1 MKVITWIKSWNNEQ
15 ERKWKW
21 LNNMQRNLCSLH
33 VTPNLLLKSTKKF
46 LSGLFLL
53 LFVKPPHSSTMHSIG
68 ESLVQKKCA
77 LDRCKDFNGLSDS
90 IRPEPSLSTSFLFD
104 EGVQQ
109 WGRLYSWGVAS
120 SISPSVGEDAGSLMC
135 KAFWLSNTLKG
146 CCHQWICTK
155 LTFFQR
161 LWLKQV
167 SAAGQ
172 QRKLKPWTGLQRFT
186 SKRVACFS
194 APAIQKVDTTMTCIG
209 STIQPTTASS
219 LKNQHTERKSEATD
233 RFALC
238 TRKQIN
244 LDRFGGEGI
253 WMYLGIFF
261 LHILESQTSCR
272 GIVWCLEEIDVH
284 SIPTGC
290 LTSPWA
296 NEWNT
301 IVGHWEDIRHDRW
314 ETWQPKG
321 DHSTSTSS
329 IEASTAKLDPSSL
342 RPFLFRMDWMQN
354 RVGRQLGGWI
364 KSDRKKLWSE
374 IWHTEIRP
382 DGKLKLEHTDGTG
395 VLKVGT
401 IQTLQHCVQHG
412 VTMENC
418 SMLQNKITLFD
429 VASSY
434 F

>member
-244 LDRFGGEGI
+244 LDRFGGWG
-253 WMYLGIFF
+253 YLDVFGYF
-261 LHILESQTSCR
+261 LFAYFRIANKL
-272 GIVWCLEEIDVH
+272 
-284 SIPTGC
+284 
-290 LTSPWA
+290 PW
-296 NEWNT
+296 NRVVFGRDRRTLDSNRMSDFS
-301 IVGHWEDIRHDRW
+301 VGQRVEYYSRTLRRYKAR
-314 ETWQPKG
+314 QVG
-321 DHSTSTSS
+321 NM
-329 IEASTAKLDPSSL
+329 TAK
-342 RPFLFRMDWMQN
+342 
-354 RVGRQLGGWI
+354 GGPQHVNQFH
-364 KSDRKKLWSE
+364 WSFNC
-374 IWHTEIRP
+374 
-382 DGKLKLEHTDGTG
+382 
-395 VLKVGT
+395 KVGSF
-401 IQTLQHCVQHG
+401 ISEALPFPNGLNAKSRWSAAWG
-412 VTMENC
+412 VN
-418 SMLQNKITLFD
+418 
-429 VASSY
+429 
-434 F
+434 